1 MTSPEPPPD
10 AERDAPISERDRMVT
25 NVAVVLVVVVLIG
38 AGVWMANAILEMRRI
53 QDCVMAGR
61 RNCAPITT
69 PGRESWDV
77 PTSSR

>member
-1 MTSPEPPPD
+1 MTDLQQPPD
-10 AERDAPISERDRMVT
+10 AERDAPVSERDRMIT
-25 NVAVVLVVVVLIG
+25 NVAVVLVVIALIG
-38 AGVWMANAILEMRRI
+38 AGVWIANAILEMRRI

-61 RNCAPITT
+61 RNCAPIAT